1 MSYATYQEMLAAIGV
16 EEMLTLTD
24 RENTGEPQEAT
35 AQTALDDASDTIN
48 GYLTKKYS
56 LPLQTKPSALRR
68 YAIDIAVYF
77 LAGSHNQLTDDIKDR
92 YKAAISFL
100 KDIGAGKAGLGTEEP
115 KTEVTDADGSDNVL
129 FDTPAERIMTRE
141 NLKGM

>member
-1 MSYATYQEMLAAIGV
+1 MTYATFQEMLDAIGRD
-16 EEMLTLTD
+16 EMITLTD
-24 RENTGEPQEAT
+24 RDNVGEPQEPV
-35 AQTALDDASDTIN
+35 AQTALDDATDTIN
-48 GYLTKKYS
+48 GYLTTKYD
-56 LPLQTKPSALRR
+56 LPLSSNPKSLRR

-100 KDIGAGKAGLGTEEP
+100 KDVAAGKAGLGTEEP
-115 KTEVTDADGSDNVL
+115 KSEVTDADGSDNVL
-129 FDTPAERIMTRE
+129 FDTPDARIMTRE